1 MVQRR
6 PAQSSGP
13 CVLVVPPFAEEMN
26 KCRRMIAEAANALA
40 ALGVAALVP
49 DLFGTGDSEGEFR
62 DADWETWKADLDT
75 AVAWASEEGWPVKGV
90 LAIRL
95 GGVLAAEWLR
105 ERHHQL
111 ERAVLWQPV
120 ESGNAFLTQFLRL
133 RVAASMMES
142 RRETVGELRK
152 KLSEGETLE
161 VAGYELS
168 GRLATQ
174 LDAAQL
180 LDHLGALAKEITC
193 FDVGPDS
200 APAQSPRVKRLSERA
215 AACGTRW
222 TAEQLSG
229 EPYWTSTE
237 IVALPKLVEKSAAVF
252 GASL

>member
-1 MVQRR
+1 MVLRR

-13 CVLVVPPFAEEMN
+13 CVLVVPPFGEEMN
-26 KCRRMIAEAANALA
+26 KCRRMIVEVARALA
-40 ALGVAALVP
+40 AEGTAVLVP
-49 DLFGTGDSEGEFR
+49 DLYGTGDSEGEFR

-75 AVAWASEEGWPVKGV
+75 AVGWAKEQGWLLKGV

-95 GGVLAAEWLR
+95 GSVLAAEWLR
-105 ERHHQL
+105 ERNHAL

-133 RVAASMMES
+133 RVAASMMDS

-152 KLSEGETLE
+152 KLSGGETLE

-174 LDAAQL
+174 LDGAQL
-180 LDHLGALAKEITC
+180 LENLGALAKEIAC
-193 FDVGPDS
+193 FDVGPDA
-200 APAQSPRVKRLSERA
+200 APAESPRIKRMSERA
-215 AACGTRW
+215 AAGGTRW
-222 TAEQLSG
+222 VAQQLTG

-237 IVALPKLVEKSAAVF
+237 IVALPKLVEKSAAAL
-252 GASL
+252 GARP